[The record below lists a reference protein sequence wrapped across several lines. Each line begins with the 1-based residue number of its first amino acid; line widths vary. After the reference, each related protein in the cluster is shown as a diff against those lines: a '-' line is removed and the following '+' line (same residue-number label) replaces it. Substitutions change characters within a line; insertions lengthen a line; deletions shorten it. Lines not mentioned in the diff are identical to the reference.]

1 MALVRFGVSIDQELL
16 ERFDRQVVQRGYA
29 NRSEAIRDLIRERL
43 VQEEWRRGEE
53 VVGVIILVYDHHV
66 REIEAKITDI
76 QHELYSHVL
85 ASMHVHLDHDRCLE
99 VVAVRGEGERIAELA
114 ARLIGLRG
122 VRHGR
127 LTATT
132 TGREL
137 R

>member
-16 ERFDRQVVQRGYA
+16 ERFDRLVVQRGYT

-43 VQEEWRRGEE
+43 VQEEWQRGEE